1 VGARAE
7 KPKPISVVSAAA
19 IFAAWCLLP
28 LAFVL
33 DGGRS
38 VLIMTSAIAA
48 LVVLLGMLT
57 GVLIAVSR
65 RRWTTASRLA
75 LTVLLMA
82 GTLYMV
88 ERHSTAIRFTLA
100 RPFYISEVQ
109 QQSLQRMRWD
119 WAGGLGWEVS
129 LLYDASGA
137 PPDSNTKDGKGC
149 TLDVRRLDAQF
160 YLDGIFC

>member
-1 VGARAE
+1 MDGTE
-7 KPKPISVVSAAA
+7 KPKPISVVRAAA
-19 IFAAWCLLP
+19 IFIGWCLLP

-48 LVVLLGMLT
+48 LVVVFGMLAA
-57 GVLIAVSR
+57 VLIAISR
-65 RRWTTASRLA
+65 RRWTTANRLA
-75 LTVLLMA
+75 LTVLAMV
-82 GTLYMV
+82 GTLYV
-88 ERHSTAIRFTLA
+88 VGGHSTAIRFALT

-137 PPDSNTKDGKGC
+137 PPNFNTKDGKGC